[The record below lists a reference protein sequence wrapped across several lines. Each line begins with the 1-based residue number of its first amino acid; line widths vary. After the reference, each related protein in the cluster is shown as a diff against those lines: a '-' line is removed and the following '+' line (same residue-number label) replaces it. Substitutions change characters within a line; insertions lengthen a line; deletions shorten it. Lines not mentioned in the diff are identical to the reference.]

1 MADLGSS
8 HLSSL
13 LESVPGIASVLRSP
27 VADALLRTIRAA
39 AGLAEFSNDDATEL
53 IRYAVR
59 RGLVGADE
67 GDRVLAELAEARR
80 AARRPAGKKGARP
93 GARQKSKSAGA
104 KRKPGSRGKT
114 KQPNKGRRGRG

>member
-39 AGLAEFSNDDATEL
+39 AGLIEFSSDDATEL

-80 AARRPAGKKGARP
+80 AGKRPAGKKATRPIARKKAKTAAK
-93 GARQKSKSAGA
+93 GKGKASVRTGSHKAR
-104 KRKPGSRGKT
+104 RSR
-114 KQPNKGRRGRG
+114 R

>member
-39 AGLAEFSNDDATEL
+39 AGLTEFSSDDATEL

-67 GDRVLAELAEARR
+67 GDRVLAELADARR
-80 AARRPAGKKGARP
+80 AARRPAKKASARRPAGKGQRGSKKTKPKAR
-93 GARQKSKSAGA
+93 AKAKQAKA
-104 KRKPGSRGKT
+104 KR
-114 KQPNKGRRGRG
+114 GRR

>member
-13 LESVPGIASVLRSP
+13 LEAVPGIASVLRSP

-39 AGLAEFSNDDATEL
+39 AGLADYSEDDATEL

-67 GDRVLAELAEARR
+67 GDKVMAELTAARKP
-80 AARRPAGKKGARP
+80 ARRPAGKKGGRPAVKRKAARP
-93 GARQKSKSAGA
+93 KTKTAGRSGTGSKTKSK
-104 KRKPGSRGKT
+104 
-114 KQPNKGRRGRG
+114 RRGPRR

>member
-39 AGLAEFSNDDATEL
+39 AGLIEFSGDDATEL

-80 AARRPAGKKGARP
+80 ASRRPAGKKATRPAARKKAKPSAKGKPKARP
-93 GARQKSKSAGA
+93 GSPKSK
-104 KRKPGSRGKT
+104 R
-114 KQPNKGRRGRG
+114 GRR